1 MAVHYV
7 VESGI
12 ATITID
18 RPEVRN
24 AIDQET
30 AHNISVS
37 LGSADADPEVRVILL
52 TGAGGYFCAGMDLKA
67 FLRGEVMRSPV
78 NGFAGV
84 TQRVLSK
91 PLIAAVEGFALAGGF
106 EIALAC
112 DMIVAAEDARFGLSE
127 AKRGLVPNAGGLV
140 RLPRQLPPK
149 IAAEL
154 IMTAE
159 MVSATYLAAHGLIN
173 HVVPRGEALATAR
186 VLAAKIAANDAY
198 AIAIS
203 KQVLN
208 ESPDW
213 PASEMFERQN
223 EITAPLFA
231 SASARAGATSFT
243 GQSGGEKALAGEAA
257 PASNGKIQ

>member
-1 MAVHYV
+1 MAVHFE
-7 VESGI
+7 VEARV

-24 AIDQET
+24 AIDQAT

-37 LGSADADPEVRVILL
+37 LGKADDDPAVRVIVI

-67 FLRGEVMRSPV
+67 FLRGEVMRSPT

-84 TQRVLSK
+84 TQRMLKK
-91 PLIAAVEGFALAGGF
+91 PLIAAVEGYALAGGF

-127 AKRGLVPNAGGLV
+127 TKRGLVPNAGGLV

-159 MVSATYLAAHGLIN
+159 MVSSAFLAAHGLVN
-173 HVVPRGEALATAR
+173 RVVPRGEALGAAR
-186 VLAAKIAANDAY
+186 ALAAKIAANDPF
-198 AIAIS
+198 AIEVC
-203 KQVLN
+203 KRVLN
-208 ESPDW
+208 ESQDW
-213 PASEMFERQN
+213 TASEMFERQFA
-223 EITAPLFA
+223 ITAPVFL
-231 SASARAGATSFT
+231 SASARAGASRFT
-243 GQSGGEKALAGEAA
+243 DNKDEPKSGE
-257 PASNGKIQ
+257 

>member
-1 MAVHYV
+1 MAVHYE
-7 VESGI
+7 VEAGI

-18 RPEVRN
+18 RPDVRN

-37 LGSADADPEVRVILL
+37 LGSADGDPDVRVILI

-84 TQRVLSK
+84 TQRKLKK
-91 PLIAAVEGFALAGGF
+91 PMIAAIEGFALAGGF

-127 AKRGLVPNAGGLV
+127 VKRGLVPNAGGLV

-154 IMTAE
+154 ILTAE
-159 MVSATYLAAHGLIN
+159 MVSSTFLAAHGLIN
-173 HVVPRGEALATAR
+173 HVVPRGEALPAAR
-186 VLAAKIAANDAY
+186 VLAAKVAANDAD

-223 EITAPLFA
+223 DITAPLFA
-231 SASARAGATSFT
+231 SASARAGAASFVEKTGDAKVAADTSAKT
-243 GQSGGEKALAGEAA
+243 
-257 PASNGKIQ
+257 

>member
-1 MAVHYV
+1 MAVHLE
-7 VESGI
+7 VEAHV

-24 AIDQET
+24 AIDQAT
-30 AHNISVS
+30 AHDISVS
-37 LGSADADPEVRVILL
+37 LGKADDDPAVRVIVI

-67 FLRGEVMRSPV
+67 FLRGEVMRSPT

-84 TQRVLSK
+84 TQRVLKK
-91 PLIAAVEGFALAGGF
+91 PFIAAVEGYALAGGF

-127 AKRGLVPNAGGLV
+127 TKRSLVPNAGGLV

-159 MVSATYLAAHGLIN
+159 MVSSAFLASHGLVN
-173 HVVPRGEALATAR
+173 RVVPRGEALGAAR
-186 VLAAKIAANDAY
+186 ALAAKISANDPF
-198 AIAIS
+198 AIEVC
-203 KQVLN
+203 KRVLN

-213 PASEMFERQN
+213 PASEMFERQFA
-223 EITAPLFA
+223 ITAPVFS
-231 SASARAGATSFT
+231 SATARAGASRFADN
-243 GQSGGEKALAGEAA
+243 GDKPKSGE
-257 PASNGKIQ
+257 